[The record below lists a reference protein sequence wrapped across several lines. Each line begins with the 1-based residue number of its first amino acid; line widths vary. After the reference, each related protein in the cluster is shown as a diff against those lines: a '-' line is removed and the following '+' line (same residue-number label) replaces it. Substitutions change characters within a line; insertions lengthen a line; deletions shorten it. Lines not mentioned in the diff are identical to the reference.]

1 MEETKKDTRYEMTP
15 EKETLYYRT
24 KLVEE
29 FVSQKKLLSQLE
41 GRVEKIKKELSALVD
56 AEGERDE
63 NGHIWL
69 NIGGHELKRERR
81 VSKTFNSTSA
91 EEWAREQG
99 LWDSVKEV
107 IERISE
113 DKVLGLAWDNKE
125 LLPVVQSF
133 YTEKE
138 TWAFK
143 A

>member
-1 MEETKKDTRYEMTP
+1 MANGDYDEV
-15 EKETLYYRT
+15 YYT
-24 KLVEE
+24 KLVED

-41 GRVEKIKKELSALVD
+41 ARVDKLKKELSTVVEEFGSKD
-56 AEGERDE
+56 DS
-63 NGHIWL
+63 GHIWL

-81 VSKTFNSTSA
+81 VSKTFNATQA
-91 EEWAREQG
+91 EEWSRSQG
-99 LWDSVKEV
+99 LWDDVKEV

-113 DKVLGLAWDNKE
+113 DKLLGIAWNDKS
-125 LLPVVQSF
+125 LLPTVQTF

>member
-1 MEETKKDTRYEMTP
+1 M
-15 EKETLYYRT
+15 EKEYDEQYLT
-24 KLVEE
+24 KLVED

-41 GRVEKIKKELSALVD
+41 TRVDKIKKELSTVVEQHGTPD
-56 AEGERDE
+56 DS
-63 NGHIWL
+63 GHIWL

-81 VSKTFNSTSA
+81 VSKSFNATQA

-99 LWDSVKEV
+99 LWDNVKEV
-107 IERISE
+107 IERLSE
-113 DKVLGLAWDNKE
+113 DKLLQLAWEDKA
-125 LLPVVQSF
+125 LLTTVQTF

>member
-1 MEETKKDTRYEMTP
+1 MATAEYDEAYYTKM
-15 EKETLYYRT
+15 
-24 KLVEE
+24 VEE
-29 FVSQKKLLSQLE
+29 FVSDKKLLSQLE
-41 GRVEKIKKELSALVD
+41 TRVEKKKKELSAIVD
-56 AEGERDE
+56 QLGTPDDS
-63 NGHIWL
+63 GHIWL

-81 VSKTFNSTSA
+81 VSKSFNTTQA

-99 LWDSVKEV
+99 LWDDVKEV

-113 DKVLGLAWDNKE
+113 DKLLGLAWNDKS
-125 LLPVVQSF
+125 LLSVVQSF

>member
-1 MEETKKDTRYEMTP
+1 MD
-15 EKETLYYRT
+15 KEYDEQHLT
-24 KLVEE
+24 KLVED

-41 GRVEKIKKELSALVD
+41 TRVDKIKKELSTVVEQHGTPD
-56 AEGERDE
+56 DS
-63 NGHIWL
+63 GHIWL

-81 VSKTFNSTSA
+81 VSKSFNSTQA

-99 LWDSVKEV
+99 LWDDVKEV
-107 IERISE
+107 IEQLSE
-113 DKVLGLAWDNKE
+113 DKLLQMAWEDKA
-125 LLPVVQSF
+125 LLTTVQTF

>member
-1 MEETKKDTRYEMTP
+1 MANGDYDEV
-15 EKETLYYRT
+15 YYT
-24 KLVEE
+24 KLVED

-41 GRVEKIKKELSALVD
+41 ARVDKLKKELSTVVEEFGSKD
-56 AEGERDE
+56 DS
-63 NGHIWL
+63 GHIWL

-81 VSKTFNSTSA
+81 VSKTFNATQA
-91 EEWAREQG
+91 EEWARSQG
-99 LWDSVKEV
+99 LWDDVKEV

-113 DKVLGLAWDNKE
+113 DKLLGIAWNDKS
-125 LLPVVQSF
+125 LLPTVQNF

>member
-1 MEETKKDTRYEMTP
+1 MANGNYDETFY
-15 EKETLYYRT
+15 T

-41 GRVEKIKKELSALVD
+41 ARVDKIKKELSTVVEEFGTKD
-56 AEGERDE
+56 DS
-63 NGHIWL
+63 GHIWL
-69 NIGGHELKRERR
+69 NVGGHELKRERR
-81 VSKTFNSTSA
+81 VSKTFNATQA
-91 EEWAREQG
+91 EEWARSQG
-99 LWDSVKEV
+99 LWDDVKEV

-113 DKVLGLAWDNKE
+113 DKLLGIAWNDKS
-125 LLPVVQSF
+125 LLPTVQNF

>member
-1 MEETKKDTRYEMTP
+1 MD
-15 EKETLYYRT
+15 KEYDEQHLT
-24 KLVEE
+24 KLVED

-41 GRVEKIKKELSALVD
+41 TRVDKIKKELSNVVEQHGTPD
-56 AEGERDE
+56 DS
-63 NGHIWL
+63 GHIWL

-81 VSKTFNSTSA
+81 VSKSFNSTQA

-99 LWDSVKEV
+99 LWDDVKEV
-107 IERISE
+107 IERLSE
-113 DKVLGLAWDNKE
+113 DKLLQLAWEDKA
-125 LLPVVQSF
+125 LLTTVQTF

>member
-1 MEETKKDTRYEMTP
+1 MN
-15 EKETLYYRT
+15 KEYDEQHLT
-24 KLVEE
+24 KLVED

-41 GRVEKIKKELSALVD
+41 TRVDKIKKELSTVVEQHGTPD
-56 AEGERDE
+56 DS
-63 NGHIWL
+63 GHIWL

-81 VSKTFNSTSA
+81 VSKSFNSTQA

-99 LWDSVKEV
+99 LWNDVKEV
-107 IERISE
+107 IERLSE
-113 DKVLGLAWDNKE
+113 DKLLQMAWEDKA
-125 LLPVVQSF
+125 LLTTVQTF